1 MVSCIALPAQLGYR
15 GILVMGNDT
24 AVFSQLS
31 ASVLVV
37 DSGES
42 ESWSRVQANEHCRGV
57 IVKIEGKPVDFLL
70 RDAPNFSER
79 LDYWK
84 KTPANSDSHV
94 ANHLQQYWQQ
104 LLASLT
110 IVVCATGQSQ
120 NLRRCLQA
128 LLQHSI
134 HVAGSDQQAQILVV
148 DSAPIDEHNH
158 KVCQEFPSVRY
169 ELEQRPGMNFARNR
183 AIEEVRGE
191 LLAYI
196 DQDVQVDR
204 GWLSALLNT
213 ISENPD
219 ASAYSGQV
227 LPVEIESDAQLQFEQ
242 DGGFRLGFKS
252 QLFEL
257 ASRHGF
263 LYPCDAGRI
272 GSGVNAVFRR
282 SILRQLWGFDEALNA
297 GDDLPGG
304 GASDLFYR
312 LLRAGHSIAYD
323 PGILVFHDHP
333 RDMDELAVHYRDV
346 RGKSSIAAAV
356 KNFRTDHQNRP
367 RLTLYLGWWF
377 SSRSWRLLKS
387 VAGKY
392 PVTPGI
398 LAGELVGGLSGLFGA
413 YGRSCRRVREIKR
426 QHPRSTY

>member
-1 MVSCIALPAQLGYR
+1 MVSGTALPTRVGSR
-15 GILVMGNDT
+15 GFLVMGNDT

-70 RDAPNFSER
+70 RDEPDFSER
-79 LDYWK
+79 LDYWEK
-84 KTPANSDSHV
+84 APANSDSHV
-94 ANHLQQYWQQ
+94 ANHLQQYWLQ
-104 LLASLT
+104 LLSSLT
-110 IVVCATGQSQ
+110 IVVCATGPSP

-128 LLQHSI
+128 LLQHGS
-134 HVAGSDQQAQILVV
+134 HVAGIEQQAQILVV
-148 DSAPIDEHNH
+148 DSAPLDDVNH
-158 KVCQEFPSVRY
+158 KVCQQFPSVRY
-169 ELEQRPGMNFARNR
+169 VLEPRPGINFARNR

-204 GWLSALLNT
+204 SWLSALLNT
-213 ISENPD
+213 LSEYPD
-219 ASAYSGQV
+219 AAAYSGQV
-227 LPVEIESDAQLQFEQ
+227 LPVEIESNAQLQFEQ
-242 DGGFRLGFKS
+242 DGGFRLGFES
-252 QLFEL
+252 QLFNS

-263 LYPCDAGRI
+263 LYPCDAGRV
-272 GSGVNAVFRR
+272 GSGANAVFRR

-346 RGKSSIAAAV
+346 RGKSSIAVVA
-356 KNFRTDHQNRP
+356 KNFGTDHQNRP
-367 RLTLYLGWWF
+367 RLLLYLGWWF

-387 VAGKY
+387 LAGKY
-392 PVTPGI
+392 PVPPGI
-398 LAGELVGGLSGLFGA
+398 LAGELAGGFSALFGA